1 MANLKSLEAS
11 QLSSAIAEMATLAE
25 LELTQDM
32 IAALEQFAAFLF
44 EYNQKVNLVGSKD
57 LLSLVQRHFLD
68 GFTVANAIKTIK
80 IKKNESEKPE
90 SAGDAAL
97 GGVTLIDIGSGGG
110 LPGMILALSLP
121 WLKVTL
127 VDAIGKKCKFLEEA
141 AQHLGLDQN
150 KISVITGRAEEMGH
164 QVRFREQFD
173 FATARAVASLRMTAE
188 LVSPFLKLDGHYLA
202 QKTKAKEEEE
212 SREAALLLTE
222 LKLEQVG
229 RISLEHLDTIAES
242 VILDYRKV
250 GALKSDYPRAWKK
263 IIGA

>member
-1 MANLKSLEAS
+1 MSNLKSLEAS
-11 QLSSAIAEMATLAE
+11 QLSSAIAEMAALAE

-32 IAALEQFAAFLF
+32 IAALERFAAFLF

-68 GFTVANAIKTIK
+68 GFTVASAIKTIQITNK
-80 IKKNESEKPE
+80 SEKPDSE
-90 SAGDAAL
+90 TENSPSAAK
-97 GGVTLIDIGSGGG
+97 LIDIGSGGG

-121 WLKVTL
+121 WLNVTL

-141 AQHLGLDQN
+141 TKHLGLDQN
-150 KISVITGRAEEMGH
+150 NISVITGRAEEMGH

-173 FATARAVASLRMTAE
+173 YATARAVGSLRMTAE

-202 QKTKAKEEEE
+202 QKTKTKEEEE

-222 LKLEQVG
+222 LQLKQVR
-229 RISLEHLDTIAES
+229 RISLEHLENIAES

-250 GALKSDYPRAWKK
+250 GALGKDYPRAWKRM
-263 IIGA
+263 ISD

>member
-68 GFTVANAIKTIK
+68 GFTVAKAIKTIK
-80 IKKNESEKPE
+80 IKKE
-90 SAGDAAL
+90 AAL
-97 GGVTLIDIGSGGG
+97 GGGTLIDIGSGGG

-212 SREAALLLTE
+212 SKEAALLLTE

-263 IIGA
+263 IIGT

>member
-1 MANLKSLEAS
+1 MSNQKSLQAS
-11 QLSSAIAEMATLAE
+11 ELSSAIAEMASIAE

-32 IAALEQFAAFLF
+32 IAALERFAAFLF

-68 GFTVANAIKTIK
+68 GFTVAAAIK
-80 IKKNESEKPE
+80 SVQ
-90 SAGDAAL
+90 AL
-97 GGVTLIDIGSGGG
+97 KSQQIDKSLAEVKLIDIGSGGG

-141 AQHLGLDQN
+141 TQHLGLDQN
-150 KISVITGRAEEMGH
+150 KVSIITGRAEEMGH

-173 FATARAVASLRMTAE
+173 YATARAVGSLRMTAE

-202 QKTKAKEEEE
+202 QKTKAKEEDE
-212 SREAALLLTE
+212 SREAALLLAE
-222 LKLEQVG
+222 LQLKQVR
-229 RISLEHLDTIAES
+229 RISLEHLENIAES

-250 GALKSDYPRAWKK
+250 GALGKDYPRAWKR
-263 IIGA
+263 IIST

>member
-68 GFTVANAIKTIK
+68 GFTVAKAIKTIK
-80 IKKNESEKPE
+80 INKE
-90 SAGDAAL
+90 AAL
-97 GGVTLIDIGSGGG
+97 GGGTLIDIGSGGG

-263 IIGA
+263 IIGD